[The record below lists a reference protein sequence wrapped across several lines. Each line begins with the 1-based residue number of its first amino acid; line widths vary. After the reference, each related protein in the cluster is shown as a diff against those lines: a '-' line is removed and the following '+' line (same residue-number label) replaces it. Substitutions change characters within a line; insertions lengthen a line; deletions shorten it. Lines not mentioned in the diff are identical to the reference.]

1 MSSTDAIEAAEAA
14 VREELDQLVE
24 DLEDLVERSK
34 EARTNAG
41 RLTKLKERGEMIER
55 ELRNTHERLLNGG
68 VRPPDEAAGE
78 KVDEE
83 LAEKVRAKRN
93 GQPVQAGP

>member
-1 MSSTDAIEAAEAA
+1 MTTTETIDTAVEAA
-14 VREELDQLVE
+14 REDLDRIVE
-24 DLEDLVERSK
+24 DLRDLVERAK
-34 EARTNAG
+34 EARTNAA
-41 RLTKLKERGEMIER
+41 RLTEVKERGEALER

-83 LAEKVRAKRN
+83 LASKIRARKN
-93 GQPVQAGP
+93 GGQAVEAT